1 MGFDIHRVAEGRRL
15 VLGGVLVPWNGK
27 GLAGHSDADVIFHA
41 ITDALLGA
49 MGAGDIGTYFPDTDL
64 RWKNATSDI
73 FLVKTLE
80 LVEKRAF
87 QVENV
92 DVTVIAEEPKLGPY
106 HMEIRRSIAHRF
118 RIEPARVNVKA
129 KTMEKLGP
137 IGAGEAI
144 AAYAVV
150 SLR

>member
-1 MGFDIHRVAEGRRL
+1 MGFDIHRVAEGRPL
-15 VLGGVLVPWNGK
+15 ILGGVKLPWSK
-27 GLAGHSDADVIFHA
+27 GLEGHSDSDAIFHA

-49 MGAGDIGTYFPDTDL
+49 IGAGDIGLYFPDTDP

-73 FLVKTLE
+73 FLAKALE
-80 LVEKRAF
+80 LVEKRGF

-92 DVTVIAEEPKLGPY
+92 DVTVLAEEPKLAPY
-106 HMEIRRSIAHRF
+106 HAEIRRSIARRF
-118 RIEPARVNVKA
+118 KIEPARVNVKA

-137 IGAGEAI
+137 IGAGQAI

-150 SLR
+150 ALL

>member
-1 MGFDIHRVAEGRRL
+1 MGFDIHRVAEGRPL
-15 VLGGVLVPWNGK
+15 ILGGVKLPWSK
-27 GLAGHSDADVIFHA
+27 GLEGHSDSDAIFHA

-49 MGAGDIGTYFPDTDL
+49 IGAGDIGLYFPDTDP

-73 FLVKTLE
+73 FLVKVLE
-80 LVEKRAF
+80 LVERRGF

-92 DVTVIAEEPKLGPY
+92 DVTVLAEEPKLGPY
-106 HMEIRRSIAHRF
+106 HAEIRRSIARRF
-118 RIEPARVNVKA
+118 KIEPARVNVKA

-150 SLR
+150 ALL